1 MPLTISA
8 ETRMHGF
15 LAEDPH
21 GKHGRHEHALET
33 FALDAQDLARHFKA
47 YSEHFGVPSEMPVKR

>member
-1 MPLTISA
+1 
-8 ETRMHGF
+8 MHGF